1 MGKARRIKRRLE
13 RLERRRDRVQKRLDG
28 VARWDEVRHKGM
40 KEVVDLVSE
49 RFGPI
54 SDEELIEKVKEELDR
69 RIDREGIWEA
79 ISDFGI
85 NLFVDI
91 AVYRARNRK
100 KVLTRRV
107 ARLDRRIARNRERL
121 KDLLGTSDTPL
132 SFSDDGE
139 APAGPSVF
147 GAESQLATANAALV
161 KRVARLEEMV
171 AELSRAQDLDDD
183 FDDLD
188 DDLDDLDED

>member
-1 MGKARRIKRRLE
+1 MSRARRIKRRLE

-28 VARWDEVRHKGM
+28 VERWDEVRHKGM

-54 SDEELIEKVKEELDR
+54 SDEELIAKVKEELDR
-69 RIDREGIWEA
+69 RVDREGIWEA

-100 KVLTRRV
+100 KVLQRRL
-107 ARLDRRIARNRERL
+107 ARIDRRIARNRDRL
-121 KDLLGTSDTPL
+121 KDLLGSTGPI
-132 SFSDDGE
+132 SFSDEGTQE
-139 APAGPSVF
+139 VGSVF
-147 GAESQLATANAALV
+147 GASADLPNTDLGT
-161 KRVARLEEMV
+161 RVARLEALV
-171 AELSRAQDLDDD
+171 ADLSSEL
-183 FDDLD
+183 DLD
-188 DDLDDLDED
+188 DDLEDLEDDDSDDADQSIG